1 MEPATTAPEFF
12 SVTEMERTRLKQVE
26 HIIVPLTGDPSPL
39 KLMSSDGRTIELPVP
54 LLHLLQVAVH
64 HLAHGQAITLVPTD
78 QEMTTQQAADLLN
91 LSRPY
96 LIKMLERGDIPY
108 TKTGTHRRV
117 RLSDVMSYKNR
128 RDAIR
133 GEALTQL
140 TQLSQD
146 MGLYDE

>member
-1 MEPATTAPEFF
+1 MVPA
-12 SVTEMERTRLKQVE
+12 
-26 HIIVPLTGDPSPL
+26 
-39 KLMSSDGRTIELPVP
+39 
-54 LLHLLQVAVH
+54 
-64 HLAHGQAITLVPTD
+64 D

-117 RLSDVMSYKNR
+117 RLSDVISYKTR
-128 RDAIR
+128 RDATR
-133 GEALTQL
+133 DEALTQL